1 MRQRVAIVVALVVTV
16 VLGPAAIAQQ
26 KAEQLGTVSFPISCN
41 EAAQREF
48 TRGLALYHSFFFAAA
63 AKSFTT
69 VTTLDPSCAMGHWG
83 IAMGHW
89 YPLWAPP
96 TEGALKAGTAA
107 VERAKAIGGKTPRER
122 DYIAAIEQFY
132 RDADKV
138 PHPARALAY
147 EWAMEPLVQRHPDD
161 TEAAILYA
169 LALQAAASPTDKT
182 YARQLKSAQ
191 ILEKL
196 FVEQPKHPGVA
207 HFLIH
212 AYDYPAL
219 AQRGL
224 PAARRYGQIAPS
236 VPHALHMPS
245 HTYTQLGLWE
255 DSIRSN
261 RAAEAAARDLGD
273 AAPQFHSLD
282 YQVYAHL
289 QLAQDADAKRA
300 TDRLRQVQNARPG
313 MNQMHYGV
321 SAGPARWIIE
331 RKQWSEAAALE
342 VLPGPFAYT
351 QALTHFARALGQA
364 RSGDVAGAR
373 KDVERLEALR
383 EAQAKQVPY
392 WATQIEI
399 QRRAATAWIAL
410 AEKKTGEAV
419 TLMRSA
425 ADLEGTTDKNPVT
438 PGAIVPAREL
448 LGDMLLETGDAAQ
461 ALREF
466 EASLKNEPN
475 RFNGL
480 WGAARAAE
488 RSGDRAK
495 AKEYYTKLVT
505 LAASADTERPAL
517 REAKAFL
524 AK

>member
-1 MRQRVAIVVALVVTV
+1 MRQRVAIAAALVVTV
-16 VLGPAAIAQQ
+16 VLGPAAMAQE
-26 KAEQLGTVSFPISCN
+26 KAEQLGTVSFPIACS

-63 AKSFTT
+63 VKSFTT
-69 VTTLDPSCAMGHWG
+69 VTALDPSCAMGHWG

-96 TEGALKAGTAA
+96 TEAALKAGTAA

-122 DYIAAIEQFY
+122 DYIAAIEHFY
-132 RDADKV
+132 RDADKL

-147 EWAMEPLVQRHPDD
+147 ERAMEPLVQRHPDD
-161 TEAAILYA
+161 AEAAILHA
-169 LALQAAASPTDKT
+169 LALLASANPTDKT
-182 YARQLKSAQ
+182 YARQLKSAR

-196 FVEQPKHPGVA
+196 FVEQPRHPGVA
-207 HFLIH
+207 HYLIH

-261 RAAEAAARDLGD
+261 RASEAAARDLGD

-289 QLAQDADAKRA
+289 QLAQDAAAKRA
-300 TDRLRQVQNARPG
+300 IDRLRQVQNARPA

-321 SAGPARWIIE
+321 SAGPARWVVE
-331 RKQWSEAAALE
+331 RKQWAEAAALE

-383 EAQAKQVPY
+383 ETQAKQVAY

-448 LGDMLLETGDAAQ
+448 LGEMLLETGDAAQ

-466 EASLKNEPN
+466 EASLTNEPN
-475 RFNGL
+475 RLNGL

-495 AKEYYTKLVT
+495 AKDYYTKLIT
-505 LAASADTERPAL
+505 LAAGADTERPAL